1 MAELLASNEIF
12 FTAFEPKVANRF
24 IMGIDGIPAYL
35 IKAVSRPQIN
45 NNPITLD
52 HINLRRKLKGKSEWQ
67 DIEVTLYDPIVPS
80 AAQAVMEWVRL
91 GHESVTGRNG
101 YADFY
106 KKTLT
111 IDVLGPVGDKVEK
124 WSIYGALVSSAN
136 FNTTALDWSNGGD
149 PLMVSI
155 TIAMDYCVL
164 EY

>member
-24 IMGIDGIPAYL
+24 IMNIDGIPAYL
-35 IKAVSRPQIN
+35 IKAAGRPSIN

-52 HINLRRKLKGKSEWQ
+52 HINLKRKLKGKSEWQ
-67 DIEVTLYDPIVPS
+67 DITIQLYDPIVPS

-91 GHESVTGRNG
+91 AHESVTGRNG

-106 KKTLT
+106 KKTIQ
-111 IDVLGPVGDKVEK
+111 IDVLGPVGDKVER
-124 WSIYGALVSSAN
+124 WSLYGAFPSSVD
-136 FNTTALDWSNGGD
+136 FNTTALDWSSGGD

-155 TIAMDYCVL
+155 TLAMDYCVL